1 MGEGAAPTRIEPAG
15 RREVVNARSHAARR
29 ADEVFAAR
37 AARIAA
43 REAAIELVLV
53 DYFVAIGTAEQTL
66 VTARAAANRS

>member
-1 MGEGAAPTRIEPAG
+1 M
-15 RREVVNARSHAARR
+15 NARSHAARR